1 VSSQTELSKNVRPFS
16 EVAPP
21 AAPTPT
27 DAQWHVP
34 AAEDHARS
42 PLAFYTPPL
51 PSGDE
56 EIDPMQGSMAGTAEW
71 ANVDR
76 RVSAPPVYAETSN
89 AGPSQPEVHEVSTV
103 KEKEKAQ

>member
-1 VSSQTELSKNVRPFS
+1 
-16 EVAPP
+16 
-21 AAPTPT
+21 
-27 DAQWHVP
+27 
-34 AAEDHARS
+34 
-42 PLAFYTPPL
+42 
-51 PSGDE
+51 
-56 EIDPMQGSMAGTAEW
+56 MQGSMAGTAEW